1 MARALEQF
9 ARLGVLK
16 QKRQHLDVLLMHGDT
31 KTAISAALR
40 H

>member
-1 MARALEQF
+1 MARAPELF

-16 QKRQHLDVLLMHGDT
+16 QKRRHLNVLLMHVDS

-40 H
+40 R